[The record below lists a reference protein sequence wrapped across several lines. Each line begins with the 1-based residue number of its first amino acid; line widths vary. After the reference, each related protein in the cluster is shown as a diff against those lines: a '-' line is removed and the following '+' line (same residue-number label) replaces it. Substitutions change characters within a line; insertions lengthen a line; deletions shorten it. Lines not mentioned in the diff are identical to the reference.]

1 MVLLM
6 PNTLLEKHGFKS
18 LSFKMTGKALNWP
31 KSKRKVFLDIFYLQD
46 GDDDDDDDELTP
58 SVALPKS

>member
-1 MVLLM
+1 M
-6 PNTLLEKHGFKS
+6 PNILLGKLKS

-46 GDDDDDDDELTP
+46 GGGDDDDDDDELTP